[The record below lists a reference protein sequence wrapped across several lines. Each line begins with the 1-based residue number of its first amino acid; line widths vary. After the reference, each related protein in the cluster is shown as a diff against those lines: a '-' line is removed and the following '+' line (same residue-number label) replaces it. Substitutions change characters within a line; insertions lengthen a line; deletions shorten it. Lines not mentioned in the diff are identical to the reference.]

1 MERNRKLVM
10 SAVLAALI
18 CLLTT
23 FLRLP
28 VPLPQGYIHLGDVA
42 IFLGAMLLGHG
53 VWAAAGI
60 GSALAD
66 LLSGFVLYAP
76 VTALVKAL
84 MGLAA
89 GYAVE
94 KTSSL
99 WQRALLFLLCGT
111 GMALGYFCFEWPVYG
126 WAAALSALLPN
137 LLQGWVSALLSLLL
151 WPVAGRIR
159 IAVKLDP

>member
-1 MERNRKLVM
+1 MKRSRQLVL
-10 SAVLAALI
+10 SAALAALI

-28 VPLPQGYIHLGDVA
+28 VPVPQGYIHLGDVA
-42 IFLGAMLLGHG
+42 IFLGAMLMGHN
-53 VWAAAGI
+53 VFAAAGI

-66 LLSGFVLYAP
+66 LLSGFALYAP

-84 MGLAA
+84 MGLMA

-94 KTSSL
+94 KTSAL
-99 WQRALLFLLCGT
+99 WQRGLLFLLCGT
-111 GMALGYFCFEWPVYG
+111 FMALGYFCFEWPVYG

-137 LLQGWVSALLSLLL
+137 LLQGWISAGLSLLL
-151 WPVAGRIR
+151 WPVASRVR
-159 IAVKLDP
+159 IAIGER